1 METPLEEALGVM
13 VETFY
18 KYSAKEGDK
27 YKLNKKE
34 MKELLLEEMP
44 NFVKVKK
51 GKINERGFEFLMEK
65 LDNNEDEELDFQE
78 YAVFLALTASL
89 CYAFFQECAD
99 ENNRKQ

>member
-1 METPLEEALGVM
+1 MDTPLEEALGRM

-27 YKLNKKE
+27 YKLNKQE

-44 NFVKVKK
+44 NFVQ
-51 GKINERGFEFLMEK
+51 GKIDERGFEVLMKK
-65 LDNNEDEELDFQE
+65 LDENGDEELDFQE

-89 CYAFFQECAD
+89 CYEFFQECAD
-99 ENNRKQ
+99 ESNRKR